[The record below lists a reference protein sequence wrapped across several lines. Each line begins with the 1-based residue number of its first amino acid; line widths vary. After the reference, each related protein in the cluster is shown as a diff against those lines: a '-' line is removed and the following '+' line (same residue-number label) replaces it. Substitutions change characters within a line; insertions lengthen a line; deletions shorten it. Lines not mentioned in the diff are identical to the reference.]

1 MKLDRDRFHPDI
13 ILFEKAECHV
23 MEVAASYSLKQVSA
37 LCSDTDSYE
46 EVVRVVGIFRNTTR
60 LGFVPHLTKKG
71 TARILR
77 LLAATELE
85 SLNAKKEDLPL
96 GCGCRREDHKKI
108 LELILKKLDKEKFA
122 N

>member
-1 MKLDRDRFHPDI
+1 MKLDKDRFHPDI

-23 MEVAASYSLKQVSA
+23 MEVAASHNQKTVSA
-37 LCSDTDSYE
+37 LCSDTDSPE
-46 EVVRVVGIFRNTTR
+46 EVSRVIGIFRNTVR

-77 LLAATELE
+77 LLAVTELE
-85 SLNAKKEDLPL
+85 CISAKGEDAPL
-96 GCGCRREDHKKI
+96 GCGCRREEHEKI
-108 LELILKKLDKEKFA
+108 LRLILKKLYREKFA